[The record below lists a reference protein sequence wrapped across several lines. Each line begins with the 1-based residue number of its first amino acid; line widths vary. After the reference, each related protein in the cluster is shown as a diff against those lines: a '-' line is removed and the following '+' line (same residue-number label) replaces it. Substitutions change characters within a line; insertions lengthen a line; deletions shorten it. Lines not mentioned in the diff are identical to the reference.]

1 MLQELE
7 KLIGLISRVPVETIY
22 LLIAAGAAIENVFPP
37 IPSDVVVLAGAILAD
52 RGILRPDVVFLVAW
66 IGNLALSLVVYAA
79 ARSYGAGLFAT
90 RWGRWLL
97 RPGQLER
104 MAVFY
109 DQYGTLTV
117 LVSRFFPVFRVLVPA
132 FAGVSRLGF
141 WRTAIPL
148 AAASAVWY
156 GVLVGIGVVLSRN
169 LPRLVEAVQ
178 TVNATVAGIALV
190 VAGLVGLFWWR
201 TRHHD
206 DDDDDEP
213 SRDDA
218 GASPDDG
225 RDVPGREA

>member
-1 MLQELE
+1 MLEQLE
-7 KLIGLISRVPVETIY
+7 ALLGLVSRIPVESLY

-37 IPSDVVVLAGAILAD
+37 IPSDVIVLAGAILAD
-52 RGILRPDVVFLVAW
+52 RGVLSADLVFLVAW
-66 IGNLALSLVVYAA
+66 IGNLALSLAVYAA

-97 RPGQLER
+97 RPRQLER

-148 AAASAVWY
+148 AAASAGWY
-156 GVLVGIGVVLSRN
+156 GALVVLGVVLSRN
-169 LPRLVEAVQ
+169 LPRLVEALQ
-178 TVNATVAGIALV
+178 AVNATAAGVALLL
-190 VAGLVGLFWWR
+190 AGLITLVWWR

-206 DDDDDEP
+206 DEDESGADSGGSGDG
-213 SRDDA
+213 SR
-218 GASPDDG
+218 GEPESGP
-225 RDVPGREA
+225 